1 VRIAYRLC
9 CPTYHTRRTC
19 SDSPEHYFFR
29 YSTIQQEFHDF
40 VLGHY
45 IAEGVAEL
53 DQEKLPHLLEL
64 KDHTVADAVESL
76 KIEE

>member
-1 VRIAYRLC
+1 VFRLAG
-9 CPTYHTRRTC
+9 TLF
-19 SDSPEHYFFR
+19 FFR

-64 KDHTVADAVESL
+64 KYHAVADAVESL

>member
-1 VRIAYRLC
+1 
-9 CPTYHTRRTC
+9 
-19 SDSPEHYFFR
+19 
-29 YSTIQQEFHDF
+29 
-40 VLGHY
+40 LGHY

-64 KDHTVADAVESL
+64 KYHAVADAVESL